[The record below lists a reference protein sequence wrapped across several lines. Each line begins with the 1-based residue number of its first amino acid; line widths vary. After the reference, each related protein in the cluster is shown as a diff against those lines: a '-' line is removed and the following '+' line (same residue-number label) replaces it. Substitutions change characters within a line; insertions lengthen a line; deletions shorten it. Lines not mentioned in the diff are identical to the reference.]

1 MTADAKKS
9 NHFDPEDYPAL
20 MEFLP
25 AYLHEDFGVEY
36 GSPARAFAAMVSDAT
51 GDQIRNVK
59 EEWAALR
66 QAFAGRSLPEIQSG
80 LARLGAAWH
89 PQSEQELQAVDE
101 ILQQAEA

>member
-9 NHFDPEDYPAL
+9 NYFDPEDYPAL

-36 GSPARAFAAMVSDAT
+36 GSPARAFAAMVSDAS

-59 EEWAALR
+59 EEWTALR
-66 QAFAGRSLPEIQSG
+66 QAFAGRSLPELQSG
-80 LARLGAAWH
+80 LARLGAAWQ
-89 PQSEQELQAVDE
+89 PQSEQELRAVDE
-101 ILQQAEA
+101 ILEQAEA

>member
-1 MTADAKKS
+1 MTEGEKKS
-9 NHFDPEDYPAL
+9 NHFDPENYPAL

-36 GSPARAFAAMVSDAT
+36 GSAARAIAALVSDAN
-51 GDQIRNVK
+51 GDQIRDVK
-59 EEWAALR
+59 EEWTALR
-66 QAFAGRSLPEIQSG
+66 QALSGRTLPEIQRE
-80 LARLGAAWH
+80 LARLGAAWQ

>member
-1 MTADAKKS
+1 MTDQEKQS
-9 NHFDPEDYPAL
+9 NHFDPENFPAL

-25 AYLHEDFGVEY
+25 AYLHEDFGEEY
-36 GSPARAFAAMVSDAT
+36 GSAARAFAAMVSDGS

-59 EEWAALR
+59 EEWMELR
-66 QAFAGRSLPEIQSG
+66 RAFSGRPLADVHSG
-80 LARLGAAWH
+80 LALLGASWQ